1 MKLRKKS
8 SVKSI
13 ITKDNFLKGLK
24 QSLIEV
30 NLAKQGKIKLKTF
43 EQLLKE
49 L

>member
-8 SVKSI
+8 SIGAI
-13 ITKDNFLKGLK
+13 IAKNNFLKGLK

-30 NLAKQGKIKLKTF
+30 SLAKQGKIKLKTL
-43 EQLLKE
+43 EELLNE